1 MIDNNVLTGDREY
14 LSVGELDIWPP
25 LFLAPMAGLTH
36 SALRTTIL
44 SFGGVGLL
52 STEMLAAWRLP
63 KENPEASPFLV
74 KTRAEKPLSYQL
86 LLSKVD
92 MVEPAIAAL
101 ERLGADA
108 IDINLGCP
116 APWIR
121 KAGGGSALAADHV
134 LVRDIVRRARKRTSL
149 PLTAKIRLGKE
160 LNETDMTSFGLLL
173 QDEGIDLLTVHARL
187 EKEAFCRKPRWSWI
201 GAIKRALSIPVIAN
215 GGIDSVAAA
224 ARCLEESGADGL
236 MIGRAAA
243 SKPWLFAEIASSL
256 YAAPKDQGATVVLP
270 HVYYEFAEALC
281 DRFRPERRLGR
292 LKEFTHYFAAN
303 YAFGHHLATRVQSS
317 GTMEEALE
325 KAEAFFARSDPDGL
339 VALPEHLKKR
349 FTTVLVD

>member
-1 MIDNNVLTGDREY
+1 MDNNVSARNKGRLT
-14 LSVGELDIWPP
+14 VGGLDIWPP

-63 KENPEASPFLV
+63 KENADSSPFLV
-74 KTRAEKPLSYQL
+74 KTSAEKPLSYQL

-116 APWIR
+116 APMIR
-121 KAGGGSALAADHV
+121 KAGGGSVLAANHV
-134 LVRDIVRRARKRTSL
+134 LVRDIIRQARKLTRL

-160 LNETDMTSFGLLL
+160 LKEEDMVGFGLLL
-173 QDEGIDLLTVHARL
+173 QDEGVDLLTVHARL
-187 EKEAFCRKPRWSWI
+187 EKEAFCRKPRWGWI
-201 GAIKRALSIPVIAN
+201 RPIQHNLSIPVIAN
-215 GGIDSVAAA
+215 GGIDSVATAV
-224 ARCLEESGADGL
+224 RCLEESGADGL

-243 SKPWLFAEIASSL
+243 SKPWLFAEIASAL
-256 YAAPKDQGATVVLP
+256 FDDQGGSVPVVCLP
-270 HVYYEFAEALC
+270 QVYYQFVDSLFE
-281 DRFRPERRLGR
+281 RFRPERRLGR
-292 LKEFTHYFAAN
+292 FKEFTHYFATN
-303 YAFGHHLATRVQSS
+303 YTFGHHLATRVQSS
-317 GTMEEALE
+317 ASMGDALE
-325 KAEAFFARSDPDGL
+325 RAEQFFTRSDPDGFA
-339 VALPEHLKKR
+339 ALPDRFKKHV
-349 FTTVLVD
+349 TSWSAG